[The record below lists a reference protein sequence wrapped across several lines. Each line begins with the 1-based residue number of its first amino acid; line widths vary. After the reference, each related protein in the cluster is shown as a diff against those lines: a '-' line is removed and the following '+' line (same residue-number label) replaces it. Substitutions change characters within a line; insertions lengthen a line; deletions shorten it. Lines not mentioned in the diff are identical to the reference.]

1 MDHENLKYF
10 QELHKLNGRQARQYL
25 KLQDYNFTLCHISGE
40 MNTKADV
47 LSRKDQVDTKEDNKN
62 VLMLKEEIWTKRQIT
77 GEVTLIWKNQVVEET
92 TLLEKI

>member
-1 MDHENLKYF
+1 
-10 QELHKLNGRQARQYL
+10 
-25 KLQDYNFTLCHISGE
+25 

-92 TLLEKI
+92 TLLEEI

>member
-25 KLQDYNFTLCHISGE
+25 KLQDYNFTLCHISGK

-47 LSRKDQVDTKEDNKN
+47 LSRKDTKEDNKN
-62 VLMLKEEIWTKRQIT
+62 VLMLKEEIQTKRQIT

-92 TLLEKI
+92 TLLEEI